1 MSKEIFEVR
10 IHGRGGQGGK
20 TAAQFIAESG
30 MDEGKYVQ
38 AFPEYGP
45 ERTGAP
51 VTAYARISNNKI
63 RLYQPVHNPDV
74 VLVIDPTLLCATDVT
89 EGMTKDSTLVINTPR
104 PPQDVK
110 KDLGF
115 EGKVITVDAT
125 KISIE
130 ATGVNKPNIPVLGA
144 MMKATDAIKIE
155 SIENKIKQKFLKK
168 LGEEKTNAT
177 INAIRR
183 SFNESK
189 SA

>member
-1 MSKEIFEVR
+1 VVKDVFEIR

-30 MDEGKYVQ
+30 MDEGKFVQ

-51 VTAYARISNNKI
+51 VTAYARISDSKI
-63 RLYQPVHNPDV
+63 RLYQPVQHPDV

-89 EGMTKDSTLVINTPR
+89 EGMTKDSTLIVNTPK
-104 PPQDVK
+104 PPEELK
-110 KDLGF
+110 KELGF

-125 KISIE
+125 KISIG
-130 ATGVNKPNIPVLGA
+130 ATGANKPNIPVLGA
-144 MMKATDAIKIE
+144 MMRTSSPIKIE
-155 SIENKIKQKFLKK
+155 SIENKIRQKFLKK

-177 INAIRR
+177 LTAIRR
-183 SFNESK
+183 SRDEAK
-189 SA
+189 E

>member
-1 MSKEIFEVR
+1 MAKDVFEIR

-51 VTAYARISNNKI
+51 VTAYARISDQKI
-63 RLYQPVHNPDV
+63 RLYQPVNNPDI
-74 VLVIDPTLLCATDVT
+74 VLVIDPTLLCAIDVT
-89 EGMTKDSTLVINTPR
+89 EGMTKDSILIVNTPKS
-104 PPQDVK
+104 PEEIK
-110 KDLGF
+110 KLLGF
-115 EGKVITVDAT
+115 NGRVYTVDAT

-130 ATGVNKPNIPVLGA
+130 ATGLNKPNVPILGA
-144 MMKATDAIKIE
+144 MIKEAGVIKIE
-155 SIENKIKQKFLKK
+155 SVENKIRQKFLKK

-177 INAIRR
+177 INAIKR
-183 SFNESK
+183 SYNEVR
-189 SA
+189 

>member
-1 MSKEIFEVR
+1 MGKEILEIR

-51 VTAYARISNNKI
+51 VTAYARISDEKI
-63 RLYQPVHNPDV
+63 RLYQPVQHPDI

-89 EGMTKDSTLVINTPR
+89 EGMTKDSVLIVNTPK
-104 PPQDVK
+104 PPQELK
-110 KDLGF
+110 KELGV
-115 EGKVITVDAT
+115 EGRVITVDAT

-130 ATGVNKPNIPVLGA
+130 ATGANKPNIPVLGA
-144 MMKATDAIKIE
+144 MTKATDAVKIE

-183 SFNESK
+183 SRDEAK
-189 SA
+189 G

>member
-1 MSKEIFEVR
+1 MAKDVFEIR

-51 VTAYARISNNKI
+51 VTAYARISDNKI
-63 RLYQPVHNPDV
+63 RLYQPVHHPDV

-89 EGMTKDSTLVINTPR
+89 EGMTKDSVLVINSPK
-104 PPQDVK
+104 PPEELK

-115 EGKVITVDAT
+115 EGRVITVDAT
-125 KISIE
+125 KIAIE
-130 ATGVNKPNIPVLGA
+130 ATGANKPNIPVLGA
-144 MMKATDAIKIE
+144 MTKATDSVKIE

-168 LGEEKTNAT
+168 LGDEKTNAT
-177 INAIRR
+177 INARRR
-183 SFNESK
+183 SRDESRG
-189 SA
+189 